1 MLLALIIGST
11 PASSQSGARPDGT
24 WYWGDLHAHSG
35 LSWDGCEDW
44 AAGCLLRSPTPGAD
58 FFDNAA
64 DSALDFA
71 ALTDHAEADRF
82 YPDGPDGASLAIWE
96 SQQQLVQAAQ
106 EGPVVALLGYEW
118 TAFREER
125 EGNRLTG
132 THRTVLLADPD
143 ACPDYRVPGWA
154 LPDGE
159 KTHEVGAAVFID
171 EAADYAA
178 TPAELWEALSAAGQ
192 TCDPVRWV
200 TYAHH
205 PAYSVPQV
213 TDWSLDENVPEQ
225 EQVVEIYSEHG
236 SSECIDLTAEGCDW
250 RINTAQGYYAD
261 GSAQAALA
269 EGFQLGFVGG
279 TDSHDARPGSIEDG
293 PSHIAHW
300 LDTDDDGLP
309 DTPKAHFTAGG
320 LTGVWLSEDTP
331 LTADAILE
339 SLSARTTAASSG
351 PRPDLIA
358 QALGQ
363 DGIRY
368 PPGSVLPRSAL
379 PAEISLTLS
388 DPGAAAASITI
399 ERIGPDGLLTD
410 TDTDTLTDTWSRS
423 DGDWTYLRIRYVIG
437 TEEERVWLSPWFEE
451 PRSCGCTGSP
461 LAGPWWLPLL
471 AIWRLRR
478 R

>member
-1 MLLALIIGST
+1 MLLALIIGSA
-11 PASSQSGARPDGT
+11 PASGQSAAGPEGV

-44 AAGCLLRSPTPGAD
+44 EAGCLLREPTPGAD
-58 FFDNAA
+58 FFDRAA

-82 YPDGPDGASLAIWE
+82 YPDGLSGESVAIWE
-96 SQQQLVQAAQ
+96 SQQALVQAAQ
-106 EGPVVALLGYEW
+106 GGPVVALLGYEW

-125 EGNRLTG
+125 QGNRLTG

-143 ACPDYRVPGWA
+143 ACADYRVPGWA
-154 LPDGE
+154 LPEGE
-159 KTHEVGAAVFID
+159 KVHEVGSAVFID
-171 EAADYAA
+171 EADDYAQ
-178 TPAELWEALSAAGQ
+178 TPAELWQALAAAGQ
-192 TCDPVRWV
+192 ACAPVDWV

-213 TDWSLDENVPEQ
+213 TDWSLDDNVPSQ

-250 RINTAQGYYAD
+250 RINTGQGYYAD
-261 GSAQAALA
+261 GSIQAALA

-300 LDTDDDGLP
+300 LDTDADGLP

-320 LTGVWLSEDTP
+320 LTGAWLSDDTP
-331 LTADAILE
+331 LTGE
-339 SLSARTTAASSG
+339 SVLAALSSRTTAASSG
-351 PRPDLIA
+351 PRPQLTA
-358 QALGQ
+358 QALGK
-363 DGIRY
+363 DGIVY
-368 PPGSVLPRSAL
+368 PPGSILPREAL
-379 PAEISLTLS
+379 PAEITIELT
-388 DPGAAAASITI
+388 DPGAAAESITI
-399 ERIGPDGLLTD
+399 ERIGPDGILAAAEALSLSD
-410 TDTDTLTDTWSRS
+410 AWSRG
-423 DGDWTYLRIRYVIG
+423 DGDWTYLRIRYRTG
-437 TEEERVWLSPWFEE
+437 DDEERVWLSPWFEE
-451 PRSCGCTGSP
+451 SRSCGCTGSP

-471 AIWRLRR
+471 VIWGLRR